1 MALYD
6 STGKVFKKTR
16 WISHGDALSVIDVVV
31 SSEDGSVF
39 IPKAIM
45 KKLHITPGT
54 KFAIVAEGD
63 TIIFK
68 RIQIPS
74 EKDFEKLVDKGT
86 KIAERNKIEEKDIE
100 DIVHKYRGVNVG

>member
-1 MALYD
+1 M
-6 STGKVFKKTR
+6 
-16 WISHGDALSVIDVVV
+16 IDVVV
-31 SSEDGSVF
+31 SSEDGSVS

-45 KKLHITPGT
+45 EKMHIASGT

-63 TIIFK
+63 TLILK

-86 KIAERNKIEEKDIE
+86 KIAERNKIKEEDIE
-100 DIVHKYRGVNVG
+100 DIVHKFRGVNID